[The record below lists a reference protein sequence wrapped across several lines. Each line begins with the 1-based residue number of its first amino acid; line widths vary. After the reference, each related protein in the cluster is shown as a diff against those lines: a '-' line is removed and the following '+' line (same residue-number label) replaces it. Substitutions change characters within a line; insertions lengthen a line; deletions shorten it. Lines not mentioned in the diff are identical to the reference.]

1 MVLSA
6 LGFALMGALVKIA
19 GARGFPVLEIIAA
32 RALISLGISVW
43 DARRKGI
50 DLLGGLDLSNNLK
63 ESRVLQDESK

>member
-1 MVLSA
+1 M
-6 LGFALMGALVKIA
+6 VKIA

-50 DLLGGLDLSNNLK
+50 DLLGTHRSLLFARGLVGFLALARDRS
-63 ESRVLQDESK
+63 EQDSGPHR